1 MVPKSISWTIGG
13 GPISDAS
20 APSDPPNSVDPTQDK
35 DQDVPL
41 PVPSSPADGQEP
53 AVVPLGDD
61 MEGVRIRIKIK
72 ITIRIVSWLKGTR
85 KLPLGNQK
93 GSDHLTKNSFLQSN
107 QPIRK

>member
-1 MVPKSISWTIGG
+1 MVTKSISPVSKSPPRGG
-13 GPISDAS
+13 DPSSDAS
-20 APSDPPNSVDPTQDK
+20 APSDPPNSVDPTQDQ

-93 GSDHLTKNSFLQSN
+93 GLDPQTKNSFL
-107 QPIRK
+107 